1 LRSLLILLLFITP
14 AFADSPVVF
23 SGNSAKFLPSA
34 LKSVGVCTLDAGGVL
49 ASVAPGSSGNVL
61 TSNGS
66 AWVSSAAVSSGV
78 TTVGTIDSQSKN
90 ANGGVI
96 SGAALYFQN
105 ADATYPGLMSTGTQ
119 TIVGAKTF
127 SSAITGSLTGNAS
140 TATALASD
148 PSDCAANNY
157 AIGIAASG
165 NLTCSTVS
173 DSGLATSYLKAD
185 GTRGLSDNW
194 NAGAYTITASTFS
207 GALSGNATTAT
218 ALAANPAACSA
229 NQFVNDTAAN
239 GDLTCAQPTVSN
251 LAALTASKALE
262 TTAGGV
268 ITTSAY
274 APATNAN
281 TASSLVARDASGNFV
296 AGTPQFTSIELGHA
310 TDTTIARAS
319 AGNLT
324 VEGNALYRAGGTD
337 VAVADGGTGA
347 SDASTA
353 RTNLGVAIGTN
364 VQAYDAELAA
374 LAGLTSAADK
384 IPLFTGS
391 GIAGFVTI
399 GSGLSLSSGTLSV
412 SSGSS
417 TATDSM
423 IFVDTGNG
431 HGATNTTVRR
441 FVNVRRY
448 AGNVTYADSSTNGA
462 TFTVATGGA
471 GAWFMCAYEYRSG
484 AQAQVGITLNGA
496 SLTTSIASIT
506 YANGFRARGAANTNS
521 ETASACTVESLADAD
536 IIRVQTTGSESNTD
550 SRTSFFMV
558 RLGTAG
564 GQNRLY
570 NGNGHGSTAT
580 MIRKF
585 TNAASSGSGL
595 TTNQSAANGDNI
607 TVSNTGLHAICAG
620 DGGAAAGIDTG
631 LSVNASSLTT
641 GIFSVS
647 IANGKRAYMNATGS
661 NRLTTQCFIAP
672 LTAGDVVRS
681 HDDGTAD
688 DTSVSS
694 FLTVVYISDGYT
706 SGHVFGHTGGG
717 VGSTKSRRMYLTTTS
732 TTTGTA
738 ASLTNSSLSG
748 SQYVINEPGV
758 YVTCFQSYTDT
769 GTFYSGVALRDTL
782 ETTSVSTPL
791 TFADGIANIH
801 MAGGSNNG
809 GSSCYGQYFN
819 RGDKIGFQNDGSN
832 PKNADVSTSWITRVL

>member
-1 LRSLLILLLFITP
+1 MKRFTLLALLVSFTAFGANRYLDGDLLRSADRTKVWTP
-14 AFADSPVVF
+14 PSATATLVGADSAQTLTNKNIDAD
-23 SGNSAKFLPSA
+23 SNTITNIENTDIKSNAAIA
-34 LKSVGVCTLDAGGVL
+34 L
-49 ASVAPGSSGNVL
+49 
-61 TSNGS
+61 
-66 AWVSSAAVSSGV
+66 
-78 TTVGTIDSQSKN
+78 SK
-90 ANGGVI
+90 
-96 SGAALYFQN
+96 
-105 ADATYPGLMSTGTQ
+105 
-119 TIVGAKTF
+119 
-127 SSAITGSLTGNAS
+127 
-140 TATALASD
+140 
-148 PSDCAANNY
+148 
-157 AIGIAASG
+157 
-165 NLTCSTVS
+165 
-173 DSGLATSYLKAD
+173 LAT
-185 GTRGLSDNW
+185 G
-194 NAGAYTITASTFS
+194 TASTIAIFGS
-207 GALSGNATTAT
+207 DG
-218 ALAANPAACSA
+218 
-229 NQFVNDTAAN
+229 V
-239 GDLTCAQPTVSN
+239 LTPF
-251 LAALTASKALE
+251 AS
-262 TTAGGV
+262 
-268 ITTSAY
+268 ITS
-274 APATNAN
+274 
-281 TASSLVARDASGNFV
+281 
-296 AGTPQFTSIELGHA
+296 QE
-310 TDTTIARAS
+310 
-319 AGNLT
+319 
-324 VEGNALYRAGGTD
+324 ALYL
-337 VAVADGGTGA
+337 DGVSSNIQTQINA
-347 SDASTA
+347 KQSSDP
-353 RTNLGVAIGTN
+353 
-364 VQAYDAELAA
+364 ELTA

-423 IFVDTGNG
+423 IFVDSGNG

-585 TNAASSGSGL
+585 TNTASSGSGL

-620 DGGAAAGIDTG
+620 DGGPTAGIDTG

-661 NRLTTQCFIAP
+661 NRITTQCFIAP

-758 YVTCFQSYTDT
+758 YITCFQSYIDA
-769 GTFYSGVALRDTL
+769 GSWYSGVALRDTL
-782 ETTSVSTPL
+782 ETTNVSTPL

-801 MAGGSNNG
+801 IAGGSSGG

-832 PKNADVSTSWITRVL
+832 PKNADVTTSWLTRVL